1 MTSERRILIPTPTH
15 GWDHPWP
22 NVFEVARV
30 FATTNWTLVGGAM
43 VQAHALAH
51 SVTLTRPTEDI
62 DMLLHV
68 EVVVGVPQQAANA
81 LESVLNYRLQEPLD
95 RDGPAYRFTRG
106 ADRIDVMSP
115 DHARPAP
122 LLHRHPMFAIEGGK
136 QALDRTMTLAVQAA
150 PDETIEL
157 SVPDELGALVLK
169 GAAYISD
176 TRDRDRHL
184 FDAAALAAC
193 ITDHATERNRLKGS
207 DGKRLRTLATG
218 LGERRHPAWLS
229 LPEPARVAGQDTLR
243 ILTAQRDANTR

>member
-1 MTSERRILIPTPTH
+1 VTSHRRVLVPTPPY

-22 NVFEVARV
+22 NAFEVARV
-30 FATTNWTLVGGAM
+30 FATTKWTLVGGLM

-51 SVTLTRPTEDI
+51 GVTLTRPTQDL

-68 EVVVGVPQQAANA
+68 QIVVGVPQEAANT
-81 LESVLNYRLQEPLD
+81 LESVLKYRLQEPFD

-106 ADRIDVMSP
+106 ADQIDVMSP

-122 LLHRHPMFAIEGGK
+122 VLRHHPMFAVEGGK
-136 QALDRTMTLAVQAA
+136 QALDRTMTLALEAA
-150 PDETIEL
+150 PRDVIEL

-176 TRDRDRHL
+176 PRDRDRHL

-193 ITDHATERNRLKGS
+193 ITDHATERNRLQGS
-207 DGKRLRTLATG
+207 DGKRLRTLATA
-218 LGERRHPAWLS
+218 LADHRHPAWLS
-229 LPEPARVAGQDTLR
+229 LPEPARIAGQDTLR
-243 ILTAQRDANTR
+243 ILTAQRESDAR